1 MLASAGRIFLWFALL
16 TSGASFECVLV
27 SKVPTGRP
35 LCTVRKQSEI
45 MVLSLS
51 WAIGPHSYMMMLSK
65 AHKTTEESGMACEQ
79 TES

>member
-16 TSGASFECVLV
+16 SSGTSFECMLV

-45 MVLSLS
+45 MVSSLR
-51 WAIGPHSYMMMLSK
+51 WAIGPHSYMMLSK
-65 AHKTTEESGMACEQ
+65 AHKATEEPGMAGEQ